1 MKTFRKPLVIEK
13 ISEIQLS
20 NDSEEKMAEASLLIA
35 EKNGRQELAAQLK
48 RQIIN
53 YKSKF
58 LMQSF
63 NENYEII
70 LENANFSNVSSKV
83 FDWYIQH
90 NTKSAIKKF
99 LKVIIKKVKRKI
111 AK

>member
-1 MKTFRKPLVIEK
+1 
-13 ISEIQLS
+13 
-20 NDSEEKMAEASLLIA
+20 
-35 EKNGRQELAAQLK
+35 
-48 RQIIN
+48 
-53 YKSKF
+53 
-58 LMQSF
+58 MQSF
-63 NENYEII
+63 NENFEII